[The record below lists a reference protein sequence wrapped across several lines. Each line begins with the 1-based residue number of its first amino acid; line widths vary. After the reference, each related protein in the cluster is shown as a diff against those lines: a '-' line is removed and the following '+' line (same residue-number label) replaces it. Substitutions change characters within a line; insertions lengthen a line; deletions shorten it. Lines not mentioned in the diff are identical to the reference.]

1 MARRWRFTFW
11 VETWLGGY
19 GADCNSRRFVGKAE
33 DLRVL
38 VCFDGPGQVEL
49 DTIPYAVGKGE
60 IWPLPV
66 EAGGVPFDQAEKWP
80 CRRLRLLDSGKL
92 GKLQTRAGSQF
103 QSC

>member
-1 MARRWRFTFW
+1 
-11 VETWLGGY
+11 
-19 GADCNSRRFVGKAE
+19 
-33 DLRVL
+33 
-38 VCFDGPGQVEL
+38 
-49 DTIPYAVGKGE
+49 
-60 IWPLPV
+60 LPV